1 MNMMIM
7 MIIKFYLT
15 AFDEVDAVVLN
26 VESNKVTTKNA
37 LNNDQSDDDDG
48 LSGM

>member
-1 MNMMIM
+1 MNM

-26 VESNKVTTKNA
+26 VEPNKVTTKNA
-37 LNNDQSDDDDG
+37 LNNDDDG